1 MQSGQFKLPGKKK
14 LQEGVSFGV
23 IVVDVAEMP
32 IERPKKKQRA
42 YYSGKKK
49 RHTLKAQVLIKHKTL
64 QIVCVAIGKGRQHN
78 FKVYKRS
85 KVKPHLASKRIFI
98 EHIFRRLKVFRIL
111 KDTYRHRRK
120 RFALRLHLIAA
131 LYNFDLLSKS
141 H

>member
-1 MQSGQFKLPGKKK
+1 ML
-14 LQEGVSFGV
+14 
-23 IVVDVAEMP
+23 
-32 IERPKKKQRA
+32 IE
-42 YYSGKKK
+42 
-49 RHTLKAQVLIKHKTL
+49 HKTL
-64 QIVCVAIGKGRQHN
+64 QIVCVAIGKGQQHD

-85 KVKPHLASKRIFI
+85 KVKPHLATEFLGDRDYQGIQHQHCNSRTPYRKSKKKPLTNQHLKANQHLASRRIFI
-98 EHIFRRLKVFRIL
+98 EHVIRRLKVFRIL